1 VKTHISTRRRP
12 AVVVAAVAVL
22 SLAAAGC
29 SWSRSQINQADMEQ
43 RVAEV
48 VPGQTTVAELEE
60 MAGGPPTS
68 ITPIGAKR
76 LYAYTYGDAKTEAL
90 TLLIVNVGKTN
101 LGLDTALFL
110 IDENDVVEF
119 ARVGRNSADLP
130 WEWWAFGE

>member
-1 VKTHISTRRRP
+1 
-12 AVVVAAVAVL
+12 
-22 SLAAAGC
+22 
-29 SWSRSQINQADMEQ
+29 
-43 RVAEV
+43 
-48 VPGQTTVAELEE
+48 

-76 LYAYTYGDAKTEAL
+76 LYACTYGDAKTEAP
-90 TLLIVNVGKTN
+90 TLPIVNVGKTD
-101 LGLDTALFL
+101 LGLDPALFL